1 MFDAIPKPIQH
12 DIIDR
17 FGSPRTRQSMAQVNH
32 ETKRAMQQ
40 TDAKFY
46 NDWLKSDFERDASA
60 ASGQAKNQYRDCLE
74 TSHEEK
80 SRLLG
85 IARLGHLG
93 SLAAHMNDTHVQ
105 RQLSNRY
112 GKKPVASAG
121 LQIVRQLAS
130 PVGPFDSPP
139 RLRGTEL
146 ADLVRETRALHALAS
161 PSPEARQQF
170 DTALEA
176 AAQDAAV
183 HVTRASIPATQ
194 VPDAPRRPSRVEICA
209 PAQHNA
215 GRRILGFGT
224 ELP

>member
-17 FGSPRTRQSMAQVNH
+17 FGSPKTRQSMAQVNH
-32 ETKRAMQQ
+32 EARRTVQQ
-40 TDAKFY
+40 TDATFY
-46 NDWLKSDFERDASA
+46 NDWLKSDFGCDALA
-60 ASGQAKNQYRDCLE
+60 APGQAKNQYRDCLA

-85 IARLGHLG
+85 MARLGHVG
-93 SLAAHMNDTHVQ
+93 SLADHMNDTHIQ
-105 RQLSNRY
+105 KRLSSRY

-121 LQIVRQLAS
+121 LQIVKQLAS

-146 ADLVRETRALHALAS
+146 SDLVHETRALHALAGA
-161 PSPEARQQF
+161 SPEARRRF
-170 DTALEA
+170 DTELEA

-183 HVTRASIPATQ
+183 RVTRSSTPATQ
-194 VPDAPRRPSRVEICA
+194 VPDAPRRTLQVEVPV
-209 PAQHNA
+209 PAQHYA
-215 GRRILGFGT
+215 ARRVLGFAT
-224 ELP
+224 NLP